1 MDLAVKDVQRHV
13 GKFIATIIGVGLLMS
28 IVLIMNGIY
37 QGNTSDGVWLIDNTA
52 TDLWVVENGRG
63 GPFNEQSRISEESW
77 RSVAA
82 INGVAKAS
90 PFITYTVQR
99 HVAGREQQFAII
111 GYDVF
116 GGLGGPGRIVAGRS
130 ISQAH
135 YEVVADMKIGLELG
149 ETLRLGVHDYTVVG
163 LTRKAVDAAG
173 NPLLY
178 LSLHDAQEVLYD
190 QDNRARDGLRS
201 AEKARLLRLGYT
213 PAESQRLLPL
223 LSGASG
229 TVNALLVKLQPG
241 ASVPRVTADIEKWLY
256 LSVYTTQQERNL
268 MLEGRLKKMGAILGL
283 FRVLLV
289 IVSLVIIAL
298 LIYVL
303 TVEKIKAIA
312 TLKLIGASNGIII
325 RLILEQSIVL
335 TVSSFLFAWVVVQ
348 LTYEHFPR
356 TLVLLP
362 HETFASFLVF
372 FIGGMASSLVG
383 IVHAL
388 RTPPSLALGG

>member
-1 MDLAVKDVQRHV
+1 MDLAIKDVQRHV

-37 QGNTSDGVWLIDNTA
+37 QGNTSDGIWLIDNTA

-63 GPFNEQSRISEESW
+63 GPFNEQSRIAEESW
-77 RSVAA
+77 ESVAA
-82 INGVAKAS
+82 IPGIEKAS
-90 PFITYTVQR
+90 PFISYTVQR
-99 HVAGREQQFAII
+99 SLAGREQHFTII

-116 GGLGGPGRIVAGRS
+116 GGLGGPGRIVAGKT
-130 ISQAH
+130 ITQAH
-135 YEVVADMKIGLELG
+135 YEAVADMKTGLKLG
-149 ETLRLGVHDYTVVG
+149 ERFRIGVHDYTVVG

-178 LSLHDAQEVLYD
+178 LSLPDAQEVLYD
-190 QDNRARDGLRS
+190 QDNRARERS
-201 AEKARLLRLGYT
+201 IASETARLIRAGYT
-213 PAESQRLLPL
+213 PEVAKRLLPL
-223 LSGASG
+223 LSAGSA
-229 TVNALLVKLQPG
+229 TVNAVLVKLRPG
-241 ASVPRVTADIEKWLY
+241 ANQHLVVSRIERWLY
-256 LSVYTTQQERNL
+256 FSVYTTDQQRDL
-268 MLEGRLKKMGAILGL
+268 MIEGKLKKMGAILGL
-283 FRVLLV
+283 FRLLLV

-312 TLKLIGASNGIII
+312 TLKLIGASNGIIV

-335 TVSSFLFAWVVVQ
+335 TVSSFLFAWGVVQ
-348 LTYEHFPR
+348 LTYDHFPR

-362 HETFASFLVF
+362 HETLASFLVF